1 MVKFRWIGKIERI
14 WCNKMKVVTVNVT
27 TLLQIQVED
36 GVDPEYVLEEM
47 NYEFTSNTQG
57 ARMVDTEITAWE
69 ILPEA

>member
-1 MVKFRWIGKIERI
+1 
-14 WCNKMKVVTVNVT
+14 MKVVTVNVT